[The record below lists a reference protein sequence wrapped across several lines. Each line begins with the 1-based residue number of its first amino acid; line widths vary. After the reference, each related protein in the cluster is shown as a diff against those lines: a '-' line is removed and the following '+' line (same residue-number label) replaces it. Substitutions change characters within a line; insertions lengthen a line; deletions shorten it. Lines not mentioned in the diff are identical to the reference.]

1 MESKFEEKD
10 NIIRSKSFDFS
21 VRIVNLYK
29 VLYYERNEKKL
40 SKQLLRS
47 GTSIG
52 ANIEEGIAAF
62 SKKEFIFKLQISYK
76 EANESFYWIK
86 LLYRTNYINDVE
98 FESLKLNIEEIIK
111 LNEKSIWKD
120 ALEEYNLIDN

>member
-29 VLYYERNEKKL
+29 VLYYERNEKTP

-62 SKKEFIFKLQISYK
+62 SKKEFIYKLQISYK

-86 LLYRTNYINDVE
+86 LLHRTDYIKDVE

-111 LNEKSIWKD
+111 LLISIIKTSK
-120 ALEEYNLIDN
+120 LNS

>member
-29 VLYYERNEKKL
+29 VLYYERNEKTL

-86 LLYRTNYINDVE
+86 LLYRTNYISDVE

-111 LNEKSIWKD
+111 LLTSIIKSSK
-120 ALEEYNLIDN
+120 LNS

>member
-1 MESKFEEKD
+1 MENVFQEKD

-29 VLYYERNEKKL
+29 ILYYQRNEMVI
-40 SKQLLRS
+40 SKQLIRS
-47 GTSIG
+47 ATSVG

-76 EANESFYWIK
+76 EAFESRYWLK
-86 LLYRTNYINDVE
+86 LLFKTEYIKQSE
-98 FESLKLNIEEIIK
+98 FESLLFDVEEIIK
-111 LNEKSIWKD
+111 IMTVILKSSK
-120 ALEEYNLIDN
+120 ENQ

>member
-1 MESKFEEKD
+1 MESKFEEKY

-98 FESLKLNIEEIIK
+98 FESLKLNIEEIINLLTSIIKSSK
-111 LNEKSIWKD
+111 LNS
-120 ALEEYNLIDN
+120 

>member
-29 VLYYERNEKKL
+29 VLYYERNEKTL

-76 EANESFYWIK
+76 EANESLYWIK
-86 LLYRTNYINDVE
+86 LLHRTDYINDVE

-111 LNEKSIWKD
+111 LLISIIKTSK
-120 ALEEYNLIDN
+120 LNS

>member
-98 FESLKLNIEEIIK
+98 FESLKLNIEEIINLLTSIIKSSK
-111 LNEKSIWKD
+111 LNS
-120 ALEEYNLIDN
+120 

>member
-29 VLYYERNEKKL
+29 VLYYERNEKTL

-98 FESLKLNIEEIIK
+98 FESLKLNIEEIIRLLTSIIKSSK
-111 LNEKSIWKD
+111 LNS
-120 ALEEYNLIDN
+120 

>member
-29 VLYYERNEKKL
+29 VLYYERNEKTL

-86 LLYRTNYINDVE
+86 LLHRTDYIKDVE

-111 LNEKSIWKD
+111 LLISIIKTSK
-120 ALEEYNLIDN
+120 LNS

>member
-1 MESKFEEKD
+1 MENNFQEKD

-29 VLYYERNEKKL
+29 ILYSERNEKVI
-40 SKQLLRS
+40 SKQLIRS

-52 ANIEEGIAAF
+52 ANVEEGIAAF

-76 EANESFYWIK
+76 EAFETRYWLK
-86 LLYRTNYINDVE
+86 LLFRTEYIKQSE
-98 FESLKLNIEEIIK
+98 FESLLVDVEEIIK
-111 LNEKSIWKD
+111 IMTVILKSSK
-120 ALEEYNLIDN
+120 ENQ

>member
-29 VLYYERNEKKL
+29 VLYYERNEKTL

-86 LLYRTNYINDVE
+86 LLYRTNYISDVE
-98 FESLKLNIEEIIK
+98 FESLKLNIEEIIRLLTSIIKSSK
-111 LNEKSIWKD
+111 LNS
-120 ALEEYNLIDN
+120 

>member
-1 MESKFEEKD
+1 MENNFQEKD

-29 VLYYERNEKKL
+29 ILYYERNEKVI
-40 SKQLLRS
+40 SRQLIRS
-47 GTSIG
+47 GTSVG

-76 EANESFYWIK
+76 EAFESRYWLK
-86 LLYRTNYINDVE
+86 LLFKTEYIKQSE
-98 FESLKLNIEEIIK
+98 FESLLFDVEEIIK
-111 LNEKSIWKD
+111 IMTVILKSSK
-120 ALEEYNLIDN
+120 ENQ

>member
-29 VLYYERNEKKL
+29 VLYYERNEKTL

-98 FESLKLNIEEIIK
+98 FESLKLNVEEIIK
-111 LNEKSIWKD
+111 LLTSIIKSSK
-120 ALEEYNLIDN
+120 LNS

>member
-98 FESLKLNIEEIIK
+98 FESLKLNIEENIKLLISIIK
-111 LNEKSIWKD
+111 TSKLNS
-120 ALEEYNLIDN
+120 

>member
-1 MESKFEEKD
+1 MEDQFKEKD
-10 NIIRSKSFDFS
+10 NVIRHKSFEFS
-21 VRIVNLYK
+21 VMIVNLFK
-29 VLYYERNEKKL
+29 ILYYERNEKIL

-98 FESLKLNIEEIIK
+98 FESLKLNIEEIIRLLTSIIKSSK
-111 LNEKSIWKD
+111 LNS
-120 ALEEYNLIDN
+120 

>member
-29 VLYYERNEKKL
+29 VLYYERNEKTL

-76 EANESFYWIK
+76 EVNESFYWIK

-111 LNEKSIWKD
+111 LLTSIIKSSK
-120 ALEEYNLIDN
+120 LNS

>member
-29 VLYYERNEKKL
+29 VLYYERNEKTL

-47 GTSIG
+47 GTSID

-111 LNEKSIWKD
+111 LLTSIIKSSK
-120 ALEEYNLIDN
+120 LNS

>member
-1 MESKFEEKD
+1 MEDQFKEKD
-10 NIIRSKSFDFS
+10 NVIRHKSFEFS
-21 VRIVNLYK
+21 VRIVNLFK
-29 VLYYERNEKKL
+29 VLCYERNEKVL

-86 LLYRTNYINDVE
+86 LLHRTHYINDVE
-98 FESLKLNIEEIIK
+98 FESFKLNIEEIIK
-111 LNEKSIWKD
+111 LLTSIIKSSK
-120 ALEEYNLIDN
+120 LNS

>member
-1 MESKFEEKD
+1 MESKFEEKY

-29 VLYYERNEKKL
+29 VLYYERNEKTL

-62 SKKEFIFKLQISYK
+62 SKKEFIYKLQISYK

-86 LLYRTNYINDVE
+86 LLHRTDYIKDVE

-111 LNEKSIWKD
+111 LLISIIKTSK
-120 ALEEYNLIDN
+120 LNS

>member
-29 VLYYERNEKKL
+29 VLYYERNEKTL

-62 SKKEFIFKLQISYK
+62 SKKEFIYKLQISYK

-86 LLYRTNYINDVE
+86 ILYRTNYISDVE
-98 FESLKLNIEEIIK
+98 FESLKLKIEEIIK
-111 LNEKSIWKD
+111 LLTSIIKSSK
-120 ALEEYNLIDN
+120 LNS

>member
-29 VLYYERNEKKL
+29 VLYYERNEKTL

-98 FESLKLNIEEIIK
+98 FESLKLNSQPLKTIQFT
-111 LNEKSIWKD
+111 D
-120 ALEEYNLIDN
+120 C

>member
-29 VLYYERNEKKL
+29 VLYYERNEKTL

-76 EANESFYWIK
+76 ESNESFYWIK
-86 LLYRTNYINDVE
+86 LRYRTNYINDVE

-111 LNEKSIWKD
+111 LLTSIIKSSK
-120 ALEEYNLIDN
+120 LNS

>member
-29 VLYYERNEKKL
+29 VLYYERNEKTL

-62 SKKEFIFKLQISYK
+62 SKKEFIYKLQISYK

-86 LLYRTNYINDVE
+86 LLYRTNYISDVE

-111 LNEKSIWKD
+111 LLTSIIKSSK
-120 ALEEYNLIDN
+120 LNS

>member
-1 MESKFEEKD
+1 MEDQFKEKD
-10 NIIRSKSFDFS
+10 NVIRHKSFEFS
-21 VRIVNLYK
+21 VRIVNLFK
-29 VLYYERNEKKL
+29 ILYYERNEKIL

-62 SKKEFIFKLQISYK
+62 SKKEFIYKLQISYK

-86 LLYRTNYINDVE
+86 LLYRTNYISDVE

-111 LNEKSIWKD
+111 LLTSIIKSSK
-120 ALEEYNLIDN
+120 LNS

>member
-1 MESKFEEKD
+1 MEDQFKEKD
-10 NIIRSKSFDFS
+10 NVIRHKSFEFS
-21 VRIVNLYK
+21 VRIK
-29 VLYYERNEKKL
+29 ILYYERNEKIL

-62 SKKEFIFKLQISYK
+62 SKKEFIFKLQISYT

-111 LNEKSIWKD
+111 LLISIIKTSK
-120 ALEEYNLIDN
+120 LNS

>member
-1 MESKFEEKD
+1 MENVFQEKD

-29 VLYYERNEKKL
+29 ILYYERNEKVIC
-40 SKQLLRS
+40 KQLVRS
-47 GTSIG
+47 GISIG

-76 EANESFYWIK
+76 EAFESRYWLK
-86 LLYRTNYINDVE
+86 LLFKTDYIKQSE
-98 FESLKLNIEEIIK
+98 FESLLSDVEEIIK
-111 LNEKSIWKD
+111 IMTVILKSSK
-120 ALEEYNLIDN
+120 ENQ

>member
-1 MESKFEEKD
+1 MENNFQEKD

-29 VLYYERNEKKL
+29 ILYSERNEKVI
-40 SKQLLRS
+40 SKQLIRS

-52 ANIEEGIAAF
+52 ANVVEGIAAF

-76 EANESFYWIK
+76 EAFETRYWLK
-86 LLYRTNYINDVE
+86 LLFGTGYIKQSE
-98 FESLKLNIEEIIK
+98 FESLLVDVEEIIK
-111 LNEKSIWKD
+111 IMTVILKSSKQ
-120 ALEEYNLIDN
+120 NQ

>member
-29 VLYYERNEKKL
+29 VLYYERNEKTL

-62 SKKEFIFKLQISYK
+62 SKKEFIYKLQISYK

-86 LLYRTNYINDVE
+86 LLHRTDYIKDVE
-98 FESLKLNIEEIIK
+98 FESLKLNLEEIIRLLTSIIKSSK
-111 LNEKSIWKD
+111 LNS
-120 ALEEYNLIDN
+120 

>member
-1 MESKFEEKD
+1 MEDQFKEKD
-10 NIIRSKSFDFS
+10 NVIRHKSFEFS
-21 VRIVNLYK
+21 VRIVNLFK
-29 VLYYERNEKKL
+29 ILYYERNEKIL

-62 SKKEFIFKLQISYK
+62 SKKEFIYKLQISYK

-111 LNEKSIWKD
+111 LLTSIIKSSK
-120 ALEEYNLIDN
+120 LNS

>member
-1 MESKFEEKD
+1 MEDQFKEKD
-10 NIIRSKSFDFS
+10 NVIRHKSFEFS
-21 VRIVNLYK
+21 VRIVNLFK
-29 VLYYERNEKKL
+29 ILYYERNEKIL

-62 SKKEFIFKLQISYK
+62 SKKEFIYKLQISYK

-86 LLYRTNYINDVE
+86 LLHRTDYIKDVE

-111 LNEKSIWKD
+111 LLTSIIKSSK
-120 ALEEYNLIDN
+120 LNS

>member
-1 MESKFEEKD
+1 MEDQFKEKD
-10 NIIRSKSFDFS
+10 NVIRHKSFEFS
-21 VRIVNLYK
+21 VRIVNLFK
-29 VLYYERNEKKL
+29 ILYYERNEKIL
-40 SKQLLRS
+40 SKQFLRS

-62 SKKEFIFKLQISYK
+62 SKKEFIYKLQISYK

-86 LLYRTNYINDVE
+86 LLYRTNYISDVE

-111 LNEKSIWKD
+111 LLISIIKTSK
-120 ALEEYNLIDN
+120 LNS

>member
-29 VLYYERNEKKL
+29 VLYYERKEKTL

-47 GTSIG
+47 GTSRG
-52 ANIEEGIAAF
+52 ANIEEGIAKKK
-62 SKKEFIFKLQISYK
+62 KKEFIFKLQISYK

-86 LLYRTNYINDVE
+86 LLHRTDYIKDVE

-111 LNEKSIWKD
+111 LLISIIKTSK
-120 ALEEYNLIDN
+120 LNS

>member
-1 MESKFEEKD
+1 MEDQFKEKD
-10 NIIRSKSFDFS
+10 NVIRHKSFEFS

-98 FESLKLNIEEIIK
+98 FESLKLNLEEIIRLLTSIIKSSK
-111 LNEKSIWKD
+111 LNS
-120 ALEEYNLIDN
+120 

>member
-1 MESKFEEKD
+1 MENNFQEKD

-29 VLYYERNEKKL
+29 ILYYERNEKVI
-40 SKQLLRS
+40 SRQLIRS
-47 GTSIG
+47 GTSVG

-76 EANESFYWIK
+76 EAFESRYWLK
-86 LLYRTNYINDVE
+86 LLFKTEYIKQSE
-98 FESLKLNIEEIIK
+98 FESLLFDVEEIIK
-111 LNEKSIWKD
+111 IITVIFKSSKG
-120 ALEEYNLIDN
+120 NQ